1 MLYSQTNRSESHFET
16 LHIVCKLVE
25 ATTPNYKTNQQHHWN
40 YHKLKRKP
48 KPIQVHQHTS

>member
-25 ATTPNYKTNQQHHWN
+25 ATTPNYKTNQHHWN